1 MSLTAPQG
9 TAEAPGDLWVRL
21 MTIRERQPKAL
32 WPATVSASIL
42 RMIGTLGRA
51 LTMANLVDRTPPCV
65 LVAIDIAK
73 QWNAALIE
81 YPEGRRQRFQ
91 FKHVR
96 EDYDRLV
103 KLLQSTG
110 LSCRIA
116 FEATGVYHRTLAY
129 RLLQEGFQVCQV
141 SAVAGARYRDAMFN
155 SWDKNDPK
163 DAQVIL
169 ELLKQGVTQYHDP
182 SVNGTHD
189 LEEISKTYEQIS
201 RARTKLR
208 HSILTHYLPLHF
220 PEIERFWYSSRDW
233 FVRFLMQ
240 FPTAA
245 AAGILGRE
253 EFVAA
258 AWEVAG
264 RKVDK
269 RRQLEEIHELARK
282 SIALPLAMDSIAVE
296 TFRLQLSRY
305 DALNQQRNA
314 LEARAHALLKDRH
327 DYQRLCEIPG
337 IGPIVAL
344 VILAEAGD
352 LRRFSHHKQFLKYCG
367 LDLAK
372 AQSGVSRG
380 HERLSK
386 RGNARLRCAFWQ
398 ASISAI
404 RMRENAF
411 RDKYTRYIAADP
423 ENRDRRRKARTAVT
437 AKLARVAYSLV
448 KFDRP
453 YRGRFEVGLPSG
465 SISLTAA
472 LEATRT
478 S

>member
-1 MSLTAPQG
+1 
-9 TAEAPGDLWVRL
+9 
-21 MTIRERQPKAL
+21 
-32 WPATVSASIL
+32 
-42 RMIGTLGRA
+42 
-51 LTMANLVDRTPPCV
+51 MANQTYRTPKGV

-73 QWNAALIE
+73 WWNAALIE
-81 YPEGRRQRFQ
+81 YPDGKRQRFQ

-103 KLLQSTG
+103 ELLRNTG
-110 LSCRIA
+110 SSCQIA
-116 FEATGVYHRTLAY
+116 FEPTGVYHRTLAY
-129 RLLQEGFQVCQV
+129 RLLQEGFQLCQV
-141 SAVAGARYRDAMFN
+141 SSVAGARYRDAMFN

-169 ELLKQGVTQYHDP
+169 ELLKQGITQQYHDP
-182 SVNGTHD
+182 LIKGTHD
-189 LEEISKTYEQIS
+189 LEEISKTYELIS
-201 RARTKLR
+201 HARTKLR
-208 HSILTHYLPLHF
+208 HGIITHYLPLHF
-220 PEIERFWYSSRDW
+220 PEIERFWYSSRNDW

-245 AAGILGRE
+245 AVGALGRE

-258 AWEVAG
+258 AWEVVG

-269 RRQLEEIHELARK
+269 RRQLEEIHELAQK
-282 SIALPLAMDSIAVE
+282 SIALPLATDSIAVE

-314 LEARAHALLKDRH
+314 LEARAHALLRDRH

-337 IGPIVAL
+337 IGPIIAL
-344 VILAEAGD
+344 VILAEGGD
-352 LRRFSHHKQFLKYCG
+352 LRRISHHKQFLKYCG

-386 RGNARLRCAFWQ
+386 RGNARLRCALWQ

-423 ENRDRRRKARTAVT
+423 ESRDRRRKARTAVT

-465 SISLTAA
+465 SISLNAA
-472 LEATRT
+472 LEAART

>member
-1 MSLTAPQG
+1 
-9 TAEAPGDLWVRL
+9 
-21 MTIRERQPKAL
+21 
-32 WPATVSASIL
+32 
-42 RMIGTLGRA
+42 
-51 LTMANLVDRTPPCV
+51 MANRWDGTPACV

-73 QWNAALIE
+73 WWNAALIE
-81 YPEGRRQRFQ
+81 YPDGKRQRFQ

-103 KLLQSTG
+103 RLLQSTG
-110 LSCRIA
+110 SSCQIA
-116 FEATGVYHRTLAY
+116 FEPTGVYHRTLAY

-169 ELLKQGVTQYHDP
+169 ELLKQGVTQQYHDP
-182 SVNGTHD
+182 LIKGTHD

-208 HSILTHYLPLHF
+208 HAIITHYLPLHF
-220 PEIERFWYSSRDW
+220 PEIERFWYSSRNDW

-245 AAGILGRE
+245 AVGALSRP
-253 EFVAA
+253 EFVTA
-258 AWEVAG
+258 AWEVVG
-264 RKVDK
+264 RKVNK
-269 RRQLEEIHELARK
+269 RQQLEEIHELAQN
-282 SIALPLAMDSIAVE
+282 SIALPLAADSVAIE
-296 TFRLQLSRY
+296 TFRLQLFRY
-305 DALNQQRNA
+305 DALNEQRSV
-314 LEARAHALLKDRH
+314 LQARAHALLKDRH

-337 IGPIVAL
+337 VGPIVAL

-386 RGNARLRCAFWQ
+386 RGNARLRCVLWQ
-398 ASISAI
+398 AAISAV

-411 RDKYTRYIAADP
+411 RDKYTRYVAPDP
-423 ENRDRRRKARTAVT
+423 DNRDRRRKARTAVT

-465 SISLTAA
+465 SIPLHASV
-472 LEATRT
+472 EATRT

>member
-1 MSLTAPQG
+1 
-9 TAEAPGDLWVRL
+9 
-21 MTIRERQPKAL
+21 
-32 WPATVSASIL
+32 
-42 RMIGTLGRA
+42 
-51 LTMANLVDRTPPCV
+51 
-65 LVAIDIAK
+65 VAIDIAK
-73 QWNAALIE
+73 QWNAAIIE
-81 YPEGRRQRFQ
+81 YPDGRRQRFQ
-91 FKHVR
+91 FKHAC

-103 KLLQSTG
+103 KLLQSAG
-110 LSCRIA
+110 SSCQIA
-116 FEATGVYHRTLAY
+116 FEPTGVYHRTLAY
-129 RLLQEGFQVCQV
+129 RLLQEGFHVCQV

-169 ELLKQGVTQYHDP
+169 ELLKQGVTQQYHDP
-182 SVNGTHD
+182 LVKGTHD

-208 HSILTHYLPLHF
+208 HGIITHYLPLHF
-220 PEIERFWYSSRDW
+220 PEIERFWYSSRNDW

-240 FPTAA
+240 FPTAESVRA
-245 AAGILGRE
+245 MSRE
-253 EFVAA
+253 DFIAA
-258 AWEVAG
+258 AWEVVG
-264 RKVDK
+264 RKVGK
-269 RRQLEEIHELARK
+269 RRQLEEIHELAQN
-282 SIALPLAMDSIAVE
+282 SIALPLAAESVAVE

-305 DALNQQRNA
+305 DALNEQRNT
-314 LEARAHALLKDRH
+314 LEARAHTLLKDRR

-337 IGPIVAL
+337 IGPIIAL

-372 AQSGVSRG
+372 VQSGVSRG

-386 RGNARLRCAFWQ
+386 RGNGRLRCAFWQ

-411 RDKYTRYIAADP
+411 RDKYTRYVARDP
-423 ENRDRRRKARTAVT
+423 DNRDRRRKARTAVT

-465 SISLTAA
+465 SISLNAA
-472 LEATRT
+472 FEATRT

>member
-1 MSLTAPQG
+1 
-9 TAEAPGDLWVRL
+9 
-21 MTIRERQPKAL
+21 
-32 WPATVSASIL
+32 
-42 RMIGTLGRA
+42 
-51 LTMANLVDRTPPCV
+51 MANQADGTPRCV
-65 LVAIDIAK
+65 LVAIDVAK
-73 QWNAALIE
+73 RWNAALIE
-81 YPEGRRQRFQ
+81 YPDGKRQRFQ
-91 FKHVR
+91 FQHTCD
-96 EDYDRLV
+96 DYDRLI
-103 KLLQSTG
+103 KLLRGSG
-110 LSCRIA
+110 FACRVA
-116 FEATGVYHRTLAY
+116 FEPTGDFHRTLAY
-129 RLLQEGFQVCQV
+129 RLLQEGFNVCQV

-169 ELLKQGVTQYHDP
+169 ELLKQGVTQQYHDP
-182 SVNGTHD
+182 LLNGTHD

-208 HSILTHYLPLHF
+208 HAILAHYLTLHF
-220 PEIERFWYSSRDW
+220 PEIERFWYSSRNDW

-245 AAGILGRE
+245 AISALKRE
-253 EFVAA
+253 DFIAA
-258 AWEVAG
+258 AWKIAG
-264 RKVDK
+264 RKVNK
-269 RRQLEEIHELARK
+269 RCQLEEIHELAQN
-282 SIALPLAMDSIAVE
+282 SIALPLAADSVAIE

-305 DALNQQRNA
+305 DALNGQRDA

-337 IGPIVAL
+337 IGPIIAL

-372 AQSGVSRG
+372 VQSGVSRG

-386 RGNARLRCAFWQ
+386 RGNARLRCALWQ

-411 RDKYTRYIAADP
+411 RDKYTRYVAPDP

-465 SISLTAA
+465 SISLNAA
-472 LEATRT
+472 VEATRT

>member
-1 MSLTAPQG
+1 
-9 TAEAPGDLWVRL
+9 
-21 MTIRERQPKAL
+21 
-32 WPATVSASIL
+32 
-42 RMIGTLGRA
+42 
-51 LTMANLVDRTPPCV
+51 MANKTDPTPTCV

-73 QWNAALIE
+73 QWNAAMIE
-81 YPEGRRQRFQ
+81 YPDGKRQRFQ
-91 FKHVR
+91 FRHSG

-110 LSCRIA
+110 LGCRVA
-116 FEATGVYHRTLAY
+116 FEPTGVYHRTLAY
-129 RLLQEGFQVCQV
+129 RLLQKGFQVCQV
-141 SAVAGARYRDAMFN
+141 SVVAAARYRDAMFN

-169 ELLKQGVTQYHDP
+169 ELLKQGMTQQYYDP
-182 SVNGTHD
+182 LVKGTHD
-189 LEEISKTYEQIS
+189 LDEISKTYEQIS

-208 HSILTHYLPLHF
+208 HGIITHYLPLHF
-220 PEIERFWYSSRDW
+220 PEIERFWYSSRNDW

-245 AAGILGRE
+245 AVRALSRE

-258 AWEVAG
+258 AWEVAR

-269 RRQLEEIHELARK
+269 RRQLEEIHELAQN
-282 SIALPLAMDSIAVE
+282 SIALPLSADSVAVE
-296 TFRLQLSRY
+296 TFRLQLSRH

-314 LEARAHALLKDRH
+314 LEARAHALLKNRH

-337 IGPIVAL
+337 IGPIIAL

-386 RGNARLRCAFWQ
+386 RGNARLRCALWQ

-423 ENRDRRRKARTAVT
+423 DNRDRRRKARTAVT

-453 YRGRFEVGLPSG
+453 YRGRFEVCLPSG
-465 SISLTAA
+465 SISLNAA

>member
-1 MSLTAPQG
+1 
-9 TAEAPGDLWVRL
+9 
-21 MTIRERQPKAL
+21 MTDQ
-32 WPATVSASIL
+32 S
-42 RMIGTLGRA
+42 
-51 LTMANLVDRTPPCV
+51 DRTPTCV
-65 LVAIDIAK
+65 RVAIDIAK

-81 YPEGRRQRFQ
+81 YGDGRRQRFS
-91 FKHVR
+91 FKHTG

-103 KLLQSTG
+103 KLLRSTG
-110 LSCRIA
+110 SRCRIA
-116 FEATGVYHRTLAY
+116 FEPTGVYHRTLAY
-129 RLLQEGFQVCQV
+129 RLLQEGFDVCQV

-169 ELLKQGVTQYHDP
+169 ELLKQGVTQHYHDP
-182 SVNGTHD
+182 LVKGTHD

-208 HSILTHYLPLHF
+208 HGIITHYLPLHF
-220 PEIERFWYSSRDW
+220 PEIERFWYSSRNDW

-240 FPTAA
+240 FPTAESVRA
-245 AAGILGRE
+245 MSRE
-253 EFVAA
+253 DFITA
-258 AWEVAG
+258 AWEVLG
-264 RKVDK
+264 RKVGK
-269 RRQLEEIHELARK
+269 RRQLEEIHELAQN
-282 SIALPLAMDSIAVE
+282 SIALPLTAASVAVE

-305 DALNQQRNA
+305 DALNNQRNT
-314 LEARAHALLKDRH
+314 LEARAHALLKDRR

-337 IGPIVAL
+337 IGPIIAL

-386 RGNARLRCAFWQ
+386 RGNGRLRCAFWQ

-411 RDKYTRYIAADP
+411 RDKYTRYVARDP

-465 SISLTAA
+465 SISLNAA

>member
-1 MSLTAPQG
+1 
-9 TAEAPGDLWVRL
+9 
-21 MTIRERQPKAL
+21 
-32 WPATVSASIL
+32 
-42 RMIGTLGRA
+42 
-51 LTMANLVDRTPPCV
+51 MANQADRTPTCV

-73 QWNAALIE
+73 QWNAALVE
-81 YPEGRRQRFQ
+81 YPDGKRQRFQ
-91 FKHVR
+91 FRHAR

-103 KLLQSTG
+103 KLLRDSG
-110 LSCRIA
+110 SACRIA
-116 FEATGVYHRTLAY
+116 FEPTGVYHRTLAY
-129 RLLQEGFQVCQV
+129 RLLQEGFEVCQV
-141 SAVAGARYRDAMFN
+141 SVVAAARYRDAMFN

-169 ELLKQGVTQYHDP
+169 ELLKQGVTQRYHDP
-182 SVNGTHD
+182 LVNHTHD
-189 LEEISKTYEQIS
+189 LEEISKTYELIS
-201 RARTKLR
+201 RARTRLR
-208 HSILTHYLPLHF
+208 HGIITHYLPLHF
-220 PEIERFWYSSRDW
+220 PEIERFWYSSRNDW

-245 AAGILGRE
+245 AVSALCRE
-253 EFVAA
+253 DFVAA

-264 RKVDK
+264 RKVGK
-269 RRQLEEIHELARK
+269 RRQLEEIHELAQN
-282 SIALPLAMDSIAVE
+282 SIALPLAADSVAVE

-305 DALNQQRNA
+305 DALNEQRNA

-337 IGPIVAL
+337 IGPIIAL

-372 AQSGVSRG
+372 EQSGVSRG

-386 RGNARLRCAFWQ
+386 RGNARVRCALWQ

-411 RDKYTRYIAADP
+411 RDKYTRYIAPDP

-453 YRGRFEVGLPSG
+453 YRGRFEVCLPSG
-465 SISLTAA
+465 SISLNAA

>member
-1 MSLTAPQG
+1 
-9 TAEAPGDLWVRL
+9 
-21 MTIRERQPKAL
+21 
-32 WPATVSASIL
+32 
-42 RMIGTLGRA
+42 
-51 LTMANLVDRTPPCV
+51 MANQADRTPTCV

-73 QWNAALIE
+73 RWNAALIE
-81 YPEGRRQRFQ
+81 YPDGKRQRFQ
-91 FKHVR
+91 FQHAH

-103 KLLQSTG
+103 KLLRGTG
-110 LSCRIA
+110 FTCRVA
-116 FEATGVYHRTLAY
+116 FEPTGDYHRTLAY
-129 RLLQEGFQVCQV
+129 RLLREGFNVCQV

-169 ELLKQGVTQYHDP
+169 ELLKQGVTQRYHDP
-182 SVNGTHD
+182 LLNGTHD

-201 RARTKLR
+201 RARTRLR
-208 HSILTHYLPLHF
+208 HGIITHYLPLHF
-220 PEIERFWYSSRDW
+220 PEIERFWYSSRNDW

-245 AAGILGRE
+245 AVCAMCRADFI
-253 EFVAA
+253 AA
-258 AWEVAG
+258 AWEVVG
-264 RKVDK
+264 RKVNK
-269 RRQLEEIHELARK
+269 RRQLEEIHELAQN
-282 SIALPLAMDSIAVE
+282 SIALPLAADSVAIE

-305 DALNQQRNA
+305 DTLNEQRSA
-314 LEARAHALLKDRH
+314 LEARAHALLKDRR

-337 IGPIVAL
+337 IGPIIAL

-386 RGNARLRCAFWQ
+386 RGNARLRCALWQ

-411 RDKYTRYIAADP
+411 RDKYTRYITADP

-465 SISLTAA
+465 SISLNAA
-472 LEATRT
+472 LEANRT

>member
-1 MSLTAPQG
+1 
-9 TAEAPGDLWVRL
+9 
-21 MTIRERQPKAL
+21 MTDQI
-32 WPATVSASIL
+32 
-42 RMIGTLGRA
+42 
-51 LTMANLVDRTPPCV
+51 DRTPTCV
-65 LVAIDIAK
+65 RVAIDIAK

-81 YPEGRRQRFQ
+81 YPDGRRQRFQ
-91 FKHVR
+91 FKHSS

-103 KLLQSTG
+103 KLLQSAG
-110 LSCRIA
+110 SSCQIA
-116 FEATGVYHRTLAY
+116 FEPTGVYHRTLAY
-129 RLLQEGFQVCQV
+129 RLLQEGFDVCQV

-169 ELLKQGVTQYHDP
+169 ELLKQGITQQYHDP
-182 SVNGTHD
+182 LVKGTHD

-208 HSILTHYLPLHF
+208 HGIITHYLPLHF
-220 PEIERFWYSSRDW
+220 PEIERFWYSSRNDW

-240 FPTAA
+240 FPTAESVRA
-245 AAGILGRE
+245 MSGEDFI
-253 EFVAA
+253 AA
-258 AWEVAG
+258 AWEVVG
-264 RKVDK
+264 RKVGK
-269 RRQLEEIHELARK
+269 RRQLEEIHELAQN
-282 SIALPLAMDSIAVE
+282 SIALPLAAGSVAVE

-305 DALNQQRNA
+305 DALNEQRNT
-314 LEARAHALLKDRH
+314 LEARAHALLKDRR

-337 IGPIVAL
+337 IGPIIAL

-386 RGNARLRCAFWQ
+386 RGNGRLRCAFWQ

-411 RDKYTRYIAADP
+411 RDKYTRYVARDP

-465 SISLTAA
+465 SISLNAA

>member
-1 MSLTAPQG
+1 
-9 TAEAPGDLWVRL
+9 
-21 MTIRERQPKAL
+21 MTDRP
-32 WPATVSASIL
+32 
-42 RMIGTLGRA
+42 
-51 LTMANLVDRTPPCV
+51 NRTPEGV

-81 YPEGRRQRFQ
+81 YPDGKRQRFQ
-91 FKHVR
+91 FKHIR

-103 KLLQSTG
+103 ALLRGAGSRC
-110 LSCRIA
+110 LIA
-116 FEATGVYHRTLAY
+116 FEPTGVYHRTLAY
-129 RLLQEGFQVCQV
+129 RLLREGFDVCQV
-141 SAVAGARYRDAMFN
+141 SALAGARYRDAMFN

-169 ELLKQGVTQYHDP
+169 ELLKQGVTQHYHDP
-182 SVNGTHD
+182 LINGTHD
-189 LEEISKTYEQIS
+189 LEEISKTYERIS

-208 HSILTHYLPLHF
+208 HGIITHYLPLHF
-220 PEIERFWYSSRDW
+220 PELERFWYSSRNDW

-240 FPTAA
+240 FPTAEA
-245 AAGILGRE
+245 VCTMSRDD
-253 EFVAA
+253 FVAA
-258 AWEVAG
+258 AWTVVG

-269 RRQLEEIHELARK
+269 RRQLNEIYELAK
-282 SIALPLAMDSIAVE
+282 NSIALPLALDSVAVD

-305 DALNQQRNA
+305 DALNEQRSA
-314 LEARAHALLKDRH
+314 LEAQAQALLKDRH

-337 IGPIVAL
+337 IGPIIAL

-352 LRRFSHHKQFLKYCG
+352 LRRFSHHKQFLKFCG

-386 RGNARLRCAFWQ
+386 RGNARLRCALWQ

-411 RDKYTRYIAADP
+411 RDKYARYIAADP

-437 AKLARVAYSLV
+437 AKLARVAYSMV

-465 SISLTAA
+465 SISLNAA
-472 LEATRT
+472 REATRT

>member
-1 MSLTAPQG
+1 MTDLSDG
-9 TAEAPGDLWVRL
+9 T
-21 MTIRERQPKAL
+21 
-32 WPATVSASIL
+32 PA
-42 RMIGTLGRA
+42 
-51 LTMANLVDRTPPCV
+51 CV

-81 YPEGRRQRFQ
+81 YPDGKRQRFQ
-91 FKHVR
+91 FKHVH
-96 EDYDRLV
+96 EDYERLV
-103 KLLQSTG
+103 KLLRSAG
-110 LSCRIA
+110 SSCRIA
-116 FEATGVYHRTLAY
+116 FEPTGVYHRTLAY
-129 RLLQEGFQVCQV
+129 RLLQEGFHVCQV

-169 ELLKQGVTQYHDP
+169 ELLKQGITQQYHDP
-182 SVNGTHD
+182 LVKGTHD
-189 LEEISKTYEQIS
+189 LEEISKTYELIS

-208 HSILTHYLPLHF
+208 HGIITHYLPLHF
-220 PEIERFWYSSRDW
+220 PEIERFWYSSRNDW

-245 AAGILGRE
+245 AVRILDRE
-253 EFVAA
+253 AFITA
-258 AWEVAG
+258 AWEVVG
-264 RKVDK
+264 RKVNK
-269 RRQLEEIHELARK
+269 RRQLEEIHELAQN
-282 SIALPLAMDSIAVE
+282 SIALPLAADSVAVE

-314 LEARAHALLKDRH
+314 LQARAHELLKDRR

-337 IGPIVAL
+337 IGPIIAL

-386 RGNARLRCAFWQ
+386 RGNARLRCALWQ

-465 SISLTAA
+465 SISLNAA
-472 LEATRT
+472 VEATGT

>member
-1 MSLTAPQG
+1 
-9 TAEAPGDLWVRL
+9 
-21 MTIRERQPKAL
+21 MTDQ
-32 WPATVSASIL
+32 S
-42 RMIGTLGRA
+42 
-51 LTMANLVDRTPPCV
+51 DRTPTCV
-65 LVAIDIAK
+65 QVAIDIAK
-73 QWNAALIE
+73 WWNAALIE
-81 YPEGRRQRFQ
+81 YPDGKRRRFE

-96 EDYDRLV
+96 EDYDRFV

-110 LSCRIA
+110 SSCRIA
-116 FEATGVYHRTLAY
+116 FEPTGVYHRTLAY
-129 RLLQEGFQVCQV
+129 RLLQEGFHVCLV
-141 SAVAGARYRDAMFN
+141 SSVAGARYRDAMFN

-169 ELLKQGVTQYHDP
+169 ELLKQGITQQYHDP
-182 SVNGTHD
+182 LVNGTHD
-189 LEEISKTYEQIS
+189 LEEISKTYQQIS
-201 RARTKLR
+201 GARTKLR
-208 HSILTHYLPLHF
+208 HAIITHYLPLHF
-220 PEIERFWYSSRDW
+220 PEIERFWYSSRNDW
-233 FVRFLMQ
+233 FVRLLMQ

-245 AAGILGRE
+245 AVGALSQE

-258 AWEVAG
+258 AWKVVG
-264 RKVDK
+264 RKVNK
-269 RRQLEEIHELARK
+269 RRLLEEIHELAQN
-282 SIALPLAMDSIAVE
+282 SIALPLAADSVAIE

-305 DALNQQRNA
+305 AALNEQRSV

-337 IGPIVAL
+337 IGPIIAL

-352 LRRFSHHKQFLKYCG
+352 LHRFSHHKQFLKYCG

-372 AQSGVSRG
+372 EQSGVSRG

-386 RGNARLRCAFWQ
+386 RGNARLRCALWQ

-411 RDKYTRYIAADP
+411 RDKYTRYIAPDP
-423 ENRDRRRKARTAVT
+423 ENPDRRRKARTAVT

-465 SISLTAA
+465 SISLKGC
-472 LEATRT
+472 R
-478 S
+478 